1 MMRKYFNFLMAFIAS
16 LTFSVMIVH
25 GTEIKAAKKKIV
37 FVAGKDSHGRG
48 EHEFRAGCHLLAKL
62 LNESRPDINAVVTE
76 DGWPADLSIFE
87 GADAIVMYSDGGE
100 GHMVMPHLEEVDK
113 LAKKGVGIVLM
124 HYAVEV
130 PKGKAGD
137 YLSSWVGGYFETFY
151 SVNPIFT
158 PEFVPFPKHP
168 ITNGVKP
175 FVIKDE
181 WYYHMR
187 FVDSK
192 KITPILSAHPP
203 LSTLLPAPSSDHGNN
218 EFVRKDLQ
226 DGKLQTM
233 AWAFERADGGRG
245 FGFTGSHYHSSWAND
260 DFRKLVINAIV
271 WSAKLK
277 VPKDGVITRTPTA
290 VEMEYLVKAPRT
302 RPASTAP
309 KPAVPAN

>member
-1 MMRKYFNFLMAFIAS
+1 MRKYFKFLMVLIAS
-16 LTFSVMIVH
+16 LSFSVMIVR

-48 EHEFRAGCHLLAKL
+48 EHEFRAGCNLLAKL

-76 DGWPADLSIFE
+76 DGWPTDLSIFE

-113 LAKKGVGIVLM
+113 LAKKGVGIVLL

-130 PKGKAGD
+130 PKGKGGD
-137 YLSSWVGGYFETFY
+137 YLSSWVGGYFEMYY

-158 PEFVPFPKHP
+158 PEFLPFPKHA
-168 ITNGVKP
+168 ITSGVKT
-175 FVIKDE
+175 FNNKDE

-192 KITPILSAHPP
+192 KLTPILMAHPP
-203 LSTLLPAPSSDHGNN
+203 MSTLLKEPTSTHGNN
-218 EFVRKDLQ
+218 EFVRKDLE
-226 DGKLQTM
+226 DGKAQTM
-233 AWAFERADGGRG
+233 AWAFERPDGGRG
-245 FGFTGSHYHSSWAND
+245 FGFTGAHYHSSWAND
-260 DFRKLVINAIV
+260 DFRKLVVNAIV

-277 VPKDGVITRTPTA
+277 VPKDGVVTRTPTA
-290 VEMEYLVKAPRT
+290 EEMEYKVKPPRQRAPA
-302 RPASTAP
+302 ASAP
-309 KPAVPAN
+309 KP